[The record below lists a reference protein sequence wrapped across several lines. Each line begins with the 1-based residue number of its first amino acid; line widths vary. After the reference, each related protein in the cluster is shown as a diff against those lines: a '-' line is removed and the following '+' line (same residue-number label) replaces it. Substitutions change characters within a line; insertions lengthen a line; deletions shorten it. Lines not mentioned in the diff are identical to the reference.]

1 MDFKYVTVKT
11 ALFWGVCL
19 SSFLFGACN
28 QSFSDP
34 FVAPPI
40 GQKFYIPA
48 YPDGKTSMS
57 LNSES
62 VKTRATLIKLTDS
75 SGIGN
80 SRSAHSSFGAADPIG
95 FKSITLLG
103 KYDLKQVYDQL
114 RIKKL
119 NDTDACRAIA
129 NDMKELLMSYPGM
142 TLVCGLDFTNDF
154 RAALSVTAVTEDGKE
169 HSFTSWASHFSD
181 GAGYRVVI
189 QSLSL

>member
-1 MDFKYVTVKT
+1 MDVKDATVRT
-11 ALFWGVCL
+11 ALLWGVCL
-19 SSFLFGACN
+19 TSFLFGACN

-34 FVAPPI
+34 FIAPPI

-48 YPDGKTSMS
+48 YPDGQTTMS

-62 VKTRATLIKLTDS
+62 VKTRATLIKLSDS
-75 SGIGN
+75 SEIGN
-80 SRSAHSSFGAADPIG
+80 SRRVHSSIGAKAPIG

-103 KYDLKQVYDQL
+103 KYDSKEVYDQV

-119 NDTDACRAIA
+119 NDTDECRAIA
-129 NDMKELLMSYPGM
+129 IDMKELLMSYPGM

-181 GAGYRVVI
+181 GAGYRIVI